1 MIATQ
6 TTWQAGRWAG
16 KQVKHLKMPLS
27 GLGRDWWEGATNQSQ
42 TN

>member
-6 TTWQAGRWAG
+6 TTWQAGKWDG

-27 GLGRDWWEGATNQSQ
+27 GLGRDW
-42 TN
+42 